1 MLRFG
6 DGALAAAVNPQG
18 AELSS
23 LRDAEGREYL
33 WQAGPAWPRH
43 APLLFPMVGRLAGDT
58 LRHNGATYRLTQ
70 HGFARDRCFTLVAHS
85 ASGCRLELR
94 DDEATRAAYPFAFV
108 LTLEFGIAAGALTI
122 TATVHNPGAAP
133 LPFGFGFHPAFAWP
147 LPGAAGR
154 ADHALEFAAAEPA
167 PIGRLPNDSF
177 ARAVEPSPVQGRTLP
192 LADALFAAGAVVLEA
207 PASRSL
213 RYAAPGA
220 RALHL
225 SWEGL
230 PQLGLWTR
238 PDGDFLCIEPWHG
251 YHSPPGWDGAF
262 AEKPGLAHLAPGASQ
277 HFTLVI
283 RPQ

>member
-6 DGALAAAVNPQG
+6 DGALTAAVNPDG

-23 LRDAEGREYL
+23 LRDAAGREYL

-58 LRHNGATYRLTQ
+58 LRHQGATYRLTQ
-70 HGFARDRCFTLVAHS
+70 HGFARDRRFTLAQHTTT
-85 ASGCRLELR
+85 GCRLELR
-94 DDEATRAAYPFAFV
+94 DDDATRAAYPFGFR
-108 LTLEFGIAAGALTI
+108 LTLDFGIAGGALSM
-122 TATVHNPGAAP
+122 TATVHNPGAEP
-133 LPFGFGFHPAFAWP
+133 LPFGFGFHPGFAWP
-147 LPGAAGR
+147 LPGAEGR

-177 ARAVEPSPVQGRTLP
+177 ARAVEPSPVQGRR
-192 LADALFAAGAVVLEA
+192 LALTDALFQAGAVVLDA
-207 PASRSL
+207 PTSRSL

-225 SWEGL
+225 AWQGL

-238 PDGDFLCIEPWHG
+238 AGGDFLCIEPWHG
-251 YHSPPGWDGAF
+251 YHSPPGWDGEF
-262 AEKPGLAHLAPGASQ
+262 TTKPGLAHLAPGASQ
-277 HFTLVI
+277 DFSFII
-283 RPQ
+283 RPE

>member
-6 DGALAAAVNPQG
+6 DGTLSAAVNPDG

-23 LRDAEGREYL
+23 LRDAAGREYL

-58 LRHNGATYRLTQ
+58 LRHGGATYPLKQ
-70 HGFARDRCFTLVAHS
+70 HGFARDRRFTLAAHG
-85 ASGCRLELR
+85 ASGCRLTLR
-94 DDEATRAAYPFAFV
+94 DDAETRAAYPFAF
-108 LTLEFGIAAGALTI
+108 LLALDFAIADGALTM
-122 TATVHNPGAAP
+122 TATVHNPGAEP

-154 ADHALEFAAAEPA
+154 ADHALVFEQPEPA
-167 PIGRLPNDSF
+167 PIGRLPDDRF

-192 LADALFAAGAVVLEA
+192 LGDAPFLPGAVVLEA

-213 RYAAPGA
+213 RYTAPGA

-225 SWEGL
+225 AWQGL

-238 PDGDFLCIEPWHG
+238 AGGDFLCIEPWHG

-262 AEKPGLAHLAPGASQ
+262 RDKPGLAQLAPGASQ
-277 HFTLVI
+277 AFTLVI
-283 RPQ
+283 RPE